1 MYRNRKTK
9 TDHVIA
15 IPTALGVGAF
25 FAGVDVVVV
34 VVVVVTKLAPMLC
47 GRAAAIGHW
56 PNPSGIILDSETPY
70 DAKTHLRASHTTR
83 INKLLHTKNVST
95 KEIFF

>member
-34 VVVVVTKLAPMLC
+34 VVVVVTKPAPMLC
-47 GRAAAIGHW
+47 GRAAATGHW
-56 PNPSGIILDSETPY
+56 LNPSGVILDSETLY
-70 DAKTHLRASHTTR
+70 DAKTNLRASHTTH
-83 INKLLHTKNVST
+83 INKLLHKKMSAQ
-95 KEIFF
+95 KKYF